1 MRISGEGQQGKKGQ
15 EVRYW
20 SGQFLDKQD
29 MRIRHLFFSSALGL
43 GLSMGQAGLAQT
55 VPAAQA
61 LASTPLGAL
70 LNLTQ
75 VLQAARNNPD
85 TLAAQRAATA
95 ARFDV
100 RAADRAPAPVLS
112 AGISSIDL
120 RNGNGGGSFWTDKRL
135 DKSLGMDWTW
145 ERGNKRGLRTETAE
159 RAARAAAADSQDMR
173 VLQQIGA
180 LGAFYDL
187 LAAQERLQALQALA
201 DSARTLS
208 KTADLRLKA
217 GDLSAQDAARTRI
230 EAERT
235 EADLQSARLAHQQA
249 MQTLASWTGQNVPA
263 GGWRAEGAWPQ
274 ATATDAIADI
284 DTLVEQ
290 RPDVLAARERL
301 AAAEATAQGAQAL
314 NRADPTLGATFDHYP
329 DGQKTNRLLAL
340 RISVPINGFSRF
352 EGEIGRALAQKDQAQ
367 DLLDKTRIQARAE
380 LLGLQQAWQSQTER
394 RQSYEVRILPQ
405 AQQVASQAELAYSK
419 GGLSLTDL
427 LDARRTLRATQLE
440 ATGVRNDHAHALGA
454 WQLRT
459 AP

>member
-1 MRISGEGQQGKKGQ
+1 
-15 EVRYW
+15 
-20 SGQFLDKQD
+20 
-29 MRIRHLFFSSALGL
+29 MRIRHLFLSTGLLGL
-43 GLSMGQAGLAQT
+43 CLLSGQTALAQT
-55 VPAAQA
+55 APAAPVA
-61 LASTPLGAL
+61 ASTPLGAR

-75 VLQAARNNPD
+75 VLQAARQNPD
-85 TLAAQRAATA
+85 TLAAQRAAEA

-112 AGISSIDL
+112 AGVSSIDL

-249 MQTLASWTGQNVPA
+249 MQTLAGWTGQNVPA
-263 GGWRAEGAWPQ
+263 GGWRAEGAWPE
-274 ATATDAIADI
+274 ATAAVQASDVDA
-284 DTLVEQ
+284 LVEQ

-301 AAAEATAQGAQAL
+301 AAAEAAAQGAQAL

-329 DGQKTNRLLAL
+329 DGQKTNRLLAV

-405 AQQVASQAELAYSK
+405 AQQVAAQAELAYSK

-440 ATGVRNDHAHALGA
+440 ASGVRNDHAHALGA